1 MAASYPSA
9 TVEQSRAYTDHDDAA
24 PSRRLSTQ
32 TKSSSKTLIMTDYR
46 IICVNKQAGHGHIE
60 SVGTG
65 THDGYYDQRLTVQQV
80 YNAIDEGHWFH
91 TGCRT
96 GRDYAVVA
104 KFSCASCGRPTLRSH
119 ADGDWNNNLDDLRGC
134 N

>member
-9 TVEQSRAYTDHDDAA
+9 PVDQSRAYTDRDDAA
-24 PSRRLSTQ
+24 QSQPLSTA
-32 TKSSSKTLIMTDYR
+32 TKSSFKTPIMADYR
-46 IICVNKQAGHGHIE
+46 IMCVNKEAGHGHIE

-80 YNAIDEGHWFH
+80 YNAIDAGHSFH
-91 TGCRT
+91 TGSWT

-104 KFSCASCGRPTLRSH
+104 KFSCANCGRPTVRSH
-119 ADGDWNNNLDDLRGC
+119 ADGDWNNSLDDLRGC